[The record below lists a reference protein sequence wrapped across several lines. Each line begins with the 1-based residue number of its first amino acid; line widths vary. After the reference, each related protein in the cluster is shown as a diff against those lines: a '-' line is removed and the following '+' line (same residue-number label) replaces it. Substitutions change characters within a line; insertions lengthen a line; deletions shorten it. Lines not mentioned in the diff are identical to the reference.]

1 MATKARHKGTI
12 KKDGL
17 VSMKSLRSAIKRVES
32 IAVKLLDIMIKP
44 VAWEVSFPKELGI
57 VERVVG

>member
-1 MATKARHKGTI
+1 
-12 KKDGL
+12 
-17 VSMKSLRSAIKRVES
+17 MKSFSSPIKRVES